1 MPHGNGRTST
11 GKMDNRLNIPVLTVT
26 GSDSTGGSGVQA
38 DIKTIVALGGYAVS
52 AITSVTVQNTLGI
65 QDFFD
70 LPADIVAGQIEAI
83 MDDVQPVAVKVGMVR
98 SAAVADAVEAALR
111 RYAPQYVV
119 YDPIAVSASGDVLMT
134 ADVAQRIRQRLLGL
148 CTLVVLD
155 RETAQLLL
163 ERNINTQE
171 ELAAAARTLTDMG
184 CKAVLLQGSRL
195 FPSTST
201 DILLTADAADS
212 PVFYSSPVMSTALHG
227 IGGTLSSA
235 IATYLALGNGIADS
249 VAKAKSYI
257 NQQIAYANHL
267 QGRGAELYNQFVD
280 LIAAHFRTSS
290 DVRFYAEHLNVSS
303 RYLLQVTRRTAGKTP
318 KMLIDEFLT
327 AQAKTLLDDGRHTVQ
342 QVAYELGFKQ
352 QAHFTSFFKKMT
364 GTAPSKYRKT

>member
-1 MPHGNGRTST
+1 
-11 GKMDNRLNIPVLTVT
+11 MDNRLNIPVLTVT
-26 GSDSTGGSGVQA
+26 GSDSTGGSGIQA

-155 RETAQLLL
+155 RKTAQLLL
-163 ERNINTQE
+163 ERDINTQQ
-171 ELAAAARTLTDMG
+171 ELADAARTLTDTG
-184 CKAVLLQGSRL
+184 CKAVLLQDSRL
-195 FPSTST
+195 FPGTST
-201 DILLTADAADS
+201 DMLLTADTADS

-249 VAKAKSYI
+249 VSKAKSYI

-267 QGRGAELYNQFVD
+267 KGRGAELYNQFVD
-280 LIAAHFRTSS
+280 LIATHYHNSS
-290 DVRFYAEHLNVSS
+290 DVRFYAEQLNVSS
-303 RYLLQVTRRTAGKTP
+303 RYLLQVTRRTAGKSP

-327 AQAKTLLDDGRHTVQ
+327 AQAKTLLGDGRYTVQ

-364 GTAPSKYRKT
+364 GTAPSKYKET